1 MTKRLPSKIVRYAV
15 GLAMTYAALSS
26 GYILLSSTMAAD
38 ASRSIEQLRRIET
51 LKGIG
56 FVAVTSLAAFFGAY
70 LALRRTERYH
80 EELRRRDHALVAAA
94 GRALAGLIASSVAH
108 DANNVLV
115 VVMGEVDDLETSVPA
130 GDERIQ
136 RLREA
141 VRRLIHLNR
150 RLMKASRETPEGDR
164 REVDV
169 AEIVRESAAA
179 LGAHAHLRQCRV
191 RFQVEG
197 DMRTKTMPLLI
208 DQILNNLLLNAG
220 EATSG
225 KGEVEVRLTRS
236 ASEIVLEVHDNGPGV
251 PRDRRADLFDALST
265 TKPDGNGLG
274 LFSVKA
280 CAAALGGR
288 VEVDDSPMG
297 GATFRVHL
305 PASGS

>member
-1 MTKRLPSKIVRYAV
+1 MTKRVPSRIVQYAA
-15 GLAMTYAALSS
+15 GLAVAYAALSG

-38 ASRSIEQLRRIET
+38 ASRSVQELRRIET
-51 LKGIG
+51 LKGIA
-56 FVAVTSLAAFFGAY
+56 FVAVTSLAAFVGAY
-70 LALRRTERYH
+70 AALRRTERDH

-115 VVMGEVDDLETSVPA
+115 VVMGEVDDLETSVPS

-141 VRRLIHLNR
+141 VTRLIHLNR
-150 RLMKASRETPEGDR
+150 RLIKASREKPEGDR
-164 REVDV
+164 RVVDV
-169 AEIVRESAAA
+169 AEIVRESTTALAA
-179 LGAHAHLRQCRV
+179 HTHLRDCRV
-191 RFQVEG
+191 SFESEG
-197 DMRTKTMPLLI
+197 DTRVTTVPLLL
-208 DQILNNLLLNAG
+208 DQILTNLLLNAG

-225 KGEVEVRLTRS
+225 KGSVDVRVARRDSGL
-236 ASEIVLEVHDNGPGV
+236 VLEVHDDGPGV
-251 PRDRRADLFDALST
+251 PLARRADLFDALST
-265 TKPDGNGLG
+265 TKPHGNGLG

-288 VEVDDSPMG
+288 VEVGDSPKG

-305 PASGS
+305 PA